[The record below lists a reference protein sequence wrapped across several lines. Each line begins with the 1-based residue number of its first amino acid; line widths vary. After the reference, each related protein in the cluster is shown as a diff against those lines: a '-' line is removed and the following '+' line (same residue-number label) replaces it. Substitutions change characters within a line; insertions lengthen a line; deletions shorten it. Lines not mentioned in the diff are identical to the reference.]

1 MAELEQPSLANSLR
15 VPPLSILLS
24 IRRGGSPNVFP
35 THWPRTTAKLL
46 SWNCLPCT
54 GNPCS
59 SNLMKLR
66 ELCVIKVGRVCG
78 MKAET
83 PTRANS
89 GNVKE
94 DASFG
99 NYYPNWTCIYIY
111 QENQSIRSLNALL
124 SISLFSNYSIQ
135 RNVLSIPRRKL
146 EKKWGE
152 EKVWWRDSPWIFRG
166 RRWRR
171 LDRRGRGGGLGI
183 CSSTRHTS
191 KGWHPS
197 IPRVLQRLTKI
208 LILLGCPLYCRW
220 YACLALRKTPLRQKF
235 AYVIEPG
242 DVDLKRDNPV
252 LRGIST
258 SNFHVAYDI
267 SPSSSRQRKSL
278 SLPPV

>member
-66 ELCVIKVGRVCG
+66 ELYVIKVGRVCG

-83 PTRANS
+83 PNPGKQWKRERGREFWKLLS
-89 GNVKE
+89 KL
-94 DASFG
+94 DL
-99 NYYPNWTCIYIY
+99 YIY

-124 SISLFSNYSIQ
+124 SISSFSNYSIQ

-152 EKVWWRDSPWIFRG
+152 EKVWWRDLPWIFRG

-242 DVDLKRDNPV
+242 DVDLKRDTRPPRYFHLEFPRRV
-252 LRGIST
+252 WYIPLLLAST
-258 SNFHVAYDI
+258 
-267 SPSSSRQRKSL
+267 
-278 SLPPV
+278 

>member
-83 PTRANS
+83 PNPGKQWKRERGREFWKLLS
-89 GNVKE
+89 KL
-94 DASFG
+94 DL
-99 NYYPNWTCIYIY
+99 YIY

-124 SISLFSNYSIQ
+124 SISSFSNYSIQ
-135 RNVLSIPRRKL
+135 RNVVSRFLEGSSKRNGERK
-146 EKKWGE
+146 KFGGE
-152 EKVWWRDSPWIFRG
+152 TYPEFSEGD
-166 RRWRR
+166 
-171 LDRRGRGGGLGI
+171 DGG
-183 CSSTRHTS
+183 
-191 KGWHPS
+191 
-197 IPRVLQRLTKI
+197 
-208 LILLGCPLYCRW
+208 
-220 YACLALRKTPLRQKF
+220 
-235 AYVIEPG
+235 
-242 DVDLKRDNPV
+242 D
-252 LRGIST
+252 
-258 SNFHVAYDI
+258 
-267 SPSSSRQRKSL
+267 
-278 SLPPV
+278 

>member
-99 NYYPNWTCIYIY
+99 NYYPNWTCIYIKRI
-111 QENQSIRSLNALL
+111 NQSEAWTLCFQSHYFQITRYKEMYFRFLEGSSKRNGERKKFGGETYPE
-124 SISLFSNYSIQ
+124 FS
-135 RNVLSIPRRKL
+135 
-146 EKKWGE
+146 EG
-152 EKVWWRDSPWIFRG
+152 D
-166 RRWRR
+166 
-171 LDRRGRGGGLGI
+171 DGG
-183 CSSTRHTS
+183 
-191 KGWHPS
+191 
-197 IPRVLQRLTKI
+197 
-208 LILLGCPLYCRW
+208 
-220 YACLALRKTPLRQKF
+220 
-235 AYVIEPG
+235 
-242 DVDLKRDNPV
+242 D
-252 LRGIST
+252 
-258 SNFHVAYDI
+258 
-267 SPSSSRQRKSL
+267 
-278 SLPPV
+278 